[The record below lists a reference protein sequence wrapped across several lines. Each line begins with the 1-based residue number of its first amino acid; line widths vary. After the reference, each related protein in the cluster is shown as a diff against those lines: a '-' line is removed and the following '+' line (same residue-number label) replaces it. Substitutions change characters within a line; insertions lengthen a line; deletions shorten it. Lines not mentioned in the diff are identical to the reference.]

1 MIYKLLNSI
10 MIAAIL
16 FVICLKLLPAYRTYL
31 QTEKSINTLT
41 AKISNL
47 KIVSLK
53 MHKQKNAR
61 FNAAKSGTTFNFLNF
76 LENQGIQYTIL
87 KNNRAILMTNYHII
101 KYLPSYVLIQS
112 VSNNNIKLS
121 Y

>member
-1 MIYKLLNSI
+1 MIYKLLSGI

-16 FVICLKLLPAYRTYL
+16 FVLFLKLLPAYRTYL

-41 AKISNL
+41 AKIANM
-47 KIVSLK
+47 KIASIK

-61 FNAAKSGTTFNFLNF
+61 FNAAISGTTFSFLNF
-76 LENQGIQYTIL
+76 LKNQGIKYTIL
-87 KNNRAILMTNYHII
+87 KNNQAILMTNYHII
-101 KYLPSYVLIQS
+101 KYLPGYVLIQS
-112 VSNNNIKLS
+112 VSNDNIKLS